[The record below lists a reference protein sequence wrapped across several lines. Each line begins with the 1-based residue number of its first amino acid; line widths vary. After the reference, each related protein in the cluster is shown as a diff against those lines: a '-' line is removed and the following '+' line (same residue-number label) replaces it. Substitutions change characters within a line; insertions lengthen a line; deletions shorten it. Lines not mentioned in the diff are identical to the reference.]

1 MHWNYLRNVC
11 LDSQNLLLHLYQ
23 ANQEDVEMD
32 DLSSLLSILPSIQ
45 IEDVISP
52 YSPSVW
58 ILYPSK
64 ELDAFFQ
71 QFALLHS
78 LALHAYQFPPVS
90 TFTLYD
96 S

>member
-11 LDSQNLLLHLYQ
+11 LDSQNLLLHLYK

-52 YSPSVW
+52 SSPSVW

-78 LALHAYQFPPVS
+78 LALHADQFPPVS

-96 S
+96 R

>member
-32 DLSSLLSILPSIQ
+32 DLSSFISILPSLQ
-45 IEDVISP
+45 IEDVIST
-52 YSPSVW
+52 SSHSVW

-71 QFALLHS
+71 QLAFLHS
-78 LALHAYQFPPVS
+78 LSLHPDQFPPVS
-90 TFTLYD
+90 IFTF
-96 S
+96 